1 MTDHDDGLK
10 FKNANTD
17 GQSKRVKNEIAFE
30 ESLKKYCPM
39 DYDDLIAYLSREMH
53 LCPDTIKYS
62 FLKIYFRTN
71 FIRYDSKNRIVCLN
85 NGQSDK
91 SEPQPQQPKLL
102 VNKCKNCDK
111 SIPDNTS
118 FCGKNCIEQ
127 YKQKNGKENSSD
139 CEPESFMD
147 YAKRNPNRWDKQ

>member
-30 ESLKKYCPM
+30 EALKKYCPM

-62 FLKIYFRTN
+62 FLKIYFRTG
-71 FIRYDSKNRIVCLN
+71 FINYDAKTKIVN
-85 NGQSDK
+85 INSFETKRAETEQSK
-91 SEPQPQQPKLL
+91 SEFT
-102 VNKCKNCDK
+102 NKCKNCCK
-111 SIPDNTS
+111 PIPNNTT
-118 FCGKNCIEQ
+118 FCSKDCVEQ
-127 YKQKNGKENSSD
+127 YKAKE
-139 CEPESFMD
+139 ESKD
-147 YAKRNPNRWDKQ
+147 H

>member
-39 DYDDLIAYLSREMH
+39 EYDDLIAYLSREMH

-71 FIRYDSKNRIVCLN
+71 FIRFDVKTKVVSLN
-85 NGQSDK
+85 DDK
-91 SEPQPQQPKLL
+91 SSETQPQQKSLK
-102 VNKCKNCDK
+102 NSCKNCDK
-111 SIPDNTS
+111 QIPDNTT
-118 FCGKNCIEQ
+118 FCSKDCVEQ
-127 YKQKNGKENSSD
+127 YKAKEENKN
-139 CEPESFMD
+139 
-147 YAKRNPNRWDKQ
+147 